1 MARPPRK
8 HLSIIPE
15 GASDDERSDSNRGN
29 DARSDQEE
37 QGSDGETYTVLV
49 AVHSLDLDPDRLST
63 CASEESSGEASS
75 CVAESDS
82 GEESRSQ
89 YPARPGKVSPQS
101 MEEMNGSTDCSDSD
115 SGEGLPPVSP
125 LRCIY

>member
-15 GASDDERSDSNRGN
+15 GASDDERSGSDRGK

-49 AVHSLDLDPDRLST
+49 AIRSLDLGPDRLST
-63 CASEESSGEASS
+63 CGSESSGEASS
-75 CVAESDS
+75 GQAESDS
-82 GEESRSQ
+82 WEETRSR
-89 YPARPGKVSPQS
+89 YTARPGKVSPQS
-101 MEEMNGSTDCSDSD
+101 MEAMNGSTDCSDSD
-115 SGEGLPPVSP
+115 SDEGPSPVSP